1 MKIAMTASK
10 IDRHSVLTKQEV
22 MNILKVNKNNFAR
35 FGVKEIGLFGS
46 FVREEQTE
54 ASDVDLLV
62 DLQNHNWDN
71 YCQLL
76 CFTEALFLGRKVDLI
91 TENSIEGYGGVNIC
105 REVEYVD

>member
-1 MKIAMTASK
+1 MSASE
-10 IDRHSVLTKQEV
+10 INQHSVSTKQEV
-22 MNILKVNKNNFAR
+22 INILKANKNNFAR

-54 ASDVDLLV
+54 TSDVDLLV
-62 DLQNHNWDN
+62 NLQNYNWDN

-76 CFTEALFLGRKVDLI
+76 YFTEALFVGRKVDLI
-91 TENSIEGYGGVNIC
+91 TEDSIKGYGGVNIC

>member
-1 MKIAMTASK
+1 MSASE
-10 IDRHSVLTKQEV
+10 INQHSVLTKQEV
-22 MNILKVNKNNFAR
+22 IDILKANKNNFAR

-54 ASDVDLLV
+54 SSDVDLLV
-62 DLQNHNWDN
+62 NLQNYNWDN

-76 CFTEALFLGRKVDLI
+76 YFTEALFIGRKVDLI